1 MVEIEVGKVEAVS
14 EDMNVSNIGNRHH
27 ESESEREPTQC
38 EDKLVGSRDSRSAI
52 PESSRPRLCHRHL
65 VSTRQASRSPRQ
77 PKRHPLYQRRSGLRH
92 HAARHPPPRIKRI
105 HHAYLAALAGVSTV
119 V

>member
-38 EDKLVGSRDSRSAI
+38 EDKLVGSS
-52 PESSRPRLCHRHL
+52 
-65 VSTRQASRSPRQ
+65 
-77 PKRHPLYQRRSGLRH
+77 
-92 HAARHPPPRIKRI
+92 
-105 HHAYLAALAGVSTV
+105 
-119 V
+119 

>member
-14 EDMNVSNIGNRHH
+14 EDVNVSNIGNRHH

-52 PESSRPRLCHRHL
+52 PESSRAASAISTEVGPS
-65 VSTRQASRSPRQ
+65 STRQPGI
-77 PKRHPLYQRRSGLRH
+77 LLR
-92 HAARHPPPRIKRI
+92 
-105 HHAYLAALAGVSTV
+105 G
-119 V
+119 